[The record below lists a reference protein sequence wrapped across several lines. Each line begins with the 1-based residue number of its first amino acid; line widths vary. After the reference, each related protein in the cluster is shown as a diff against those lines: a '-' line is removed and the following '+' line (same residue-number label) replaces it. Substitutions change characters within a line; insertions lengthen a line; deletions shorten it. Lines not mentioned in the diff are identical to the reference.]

1 MIRSI
6 LSYKYRGSD
15 LVKKRILMSL
25 MKLDIGGAETH
36 VLELAKELKKRGAE
50 VIITSNGG
58 AYEKELAESGIKH
71 YKVPLQNK
79 NPLNVIKAFK
89 TLKKIIIDE
98 KIELVHSHARI
109 PSFILGKL
117 QKKMGFPFVT
127 SAHGVFTTK
136 YGLKYITDWG
146 QATVAVSED
155 IKKYLIDNYH
165 LPEEKIVVT
174 INGINLKEFSP
185 KRDKEPARAELGLT
199 KEDFVIAFVS
209 RLDTDCTSAA
219 REIISKMPKLLKEI
233 PNLKFLIVGGGS
245 DLENIRA
252 LVKPIN
258 EKYGEKIILAGG
270 RTDMANVI
278 APINLFVGVS
288 RAALEAMAAEKP
300 VILAGDQGYIGLF
313 NKDTEKAAF
322 DTNFCGR
329 GCGRINETN
338 LYSDILKF
346 YNLPEEK
353 KEELAEYGREIVLK
367 HYSVEKM
374 ADDTVKAYEM
384 VLKK

>member
-58 AYEKELAESGIKH
+58 AYEKELEESGIKH

-89 TLKKIIIDE
+89 TLRKIIIDE

-155 IKKYLIDNYH
+155 IK
-165 LPEEKIVVT
+165 
-174 INGINLKEFSP
+174 
-185 KRDKEPARAELGLT
+185 
-199 KEDFVIAFVS
+199 
-209 RLDTDCTSAA
+209 
-219 REIISKMPKLLKEI
+219 
-233 PNLKFLIVGGGS
+233 
-245 DLENIRA
+245 NI
-252 LVKPIN
+252 
-258 EKYGEKIILAGG
+258 
-270 RTDMANVI
+270 
-278 APINLFVGVS
+278 
-288 RAALEAMAAEKP
+288 
-300 VILAGDQGYIGLF
+300 
-313 NKDTEKAAF
+313 
-322 DTNFCGR
+322 
-329 GCGRINETN
+329 
-338 LYSDILKF
+338 
-346 YNLPEEK
+346 
-353 KEELAEYGREIVLK
+353 
-367 HYSVEKM
+367 
-374 ADDTVKAYEM
+374 
-384 VLKK
+384 

>member
-1 MIRSI
+1 M
-6 LSYKYRGSD
+6 
-15 LVKKRILMSL
+15 KKRILMSL

-58 AYEKELAESGIKH
+58 AYEKELEESGIKH

-89 TLKKIIIDE
+89 TLRKIIIDE

-258 EKYGEKIILAGG
+258 KKYGEKIILAGG